1 MIGLGGASPS
11 LLMYI
16 ANRPVGARYES
27 LKTYEPLLA
36 GELQSIVANNSNHWR
51 KAFNVYAKVLWQLDW
66 LRKSGSGDKSSMP
79 SATSVNSW
87 QEYRDSHL
95 LQAHSREAML
105 FSSPDFSKTQ
115 TSNPRN
121 SQSLNSTLNGVT
133 IHWVVGKTYAAAL
146 ALPALTWLDAHFAIN
161 REYRLIVSPYVD
173 YRQLTNERI
182 AQFADIYSQLV
193 NQR

>member
-27 LKTYEPLLA
+27 LETYEPILA

-66 LRKSGSGDKSSMP
+66 SRKSGLGDESSMP
-79 SATSVNSW
+79 GAASVNSW

-105 FSSPDFSKTQ
+105 FSAPDFSKTQ
-115 TSNPRN
+115 TSKPRN
-121 SQSLNSTLNGVT
+121 SQSLNSATV
-133 IHWVVGKTYAAAL
+133 HWVVGKTYAAAL

-161 REYRLIVSPYVD
+161 REHRLIVSPYVD

-182 AQFADIYSQLV
+182 AQFADIYAQLV
-193 NQR
+193 NQS

>member
-16 ANRPVGARYES
+16 ANRPVGDRYES
-27 LKTYEPLLA
+27 LETYEPILA
-36 GELQSIVANNSNHWR
+36 GELQSIVAHNSNHWR

-66 LRKSGSGDKSSMP
+66 PRKGGLGDKPSMQN
-79 SATSVNSW
+79 AASVNSW
-87 QEYRDSHL
+87 QEYRDLHL

-105 FSSPDFSKTQ
+105 FSSPDFSNTA
-115 TSNPRN
+115 TSHN
-121 SQSLNSTLNGVT
+121 SQSLNSTLNSASV
-133 IHWVVGKTYAAAL
+133 HWVVGKTYAAAL

-182 AQFADIYSQLV
+182 AQFADIYAQLV
-193 NQR
+193 NQP